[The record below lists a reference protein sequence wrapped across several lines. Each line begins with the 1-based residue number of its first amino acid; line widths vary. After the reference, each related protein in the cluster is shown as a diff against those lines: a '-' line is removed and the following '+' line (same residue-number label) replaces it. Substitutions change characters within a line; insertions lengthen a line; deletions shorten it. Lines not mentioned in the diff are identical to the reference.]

1 MLFCHPRREGR
12 KGGKAQT
19 KKDEHHQEGDQGEEE
34 GDTGGGDIG
43 GDAGDKLAACP
54 SWHILH
60 PCQSTTTTLYPR
72 CAHYR
77 LRTVFRRVITH
88 IRKFSG
94 SLVNVNLEILEET
107 AVH

>member
-60 PCQSTTTTLYPR
+60 PCQSTTTTLYPGR
-72 CAHYR
+72 SHYG

-88 IRKFSG
+88 LRNWSG
-94 SLVNVNLEILEET
+94 SLVTVNLKTLEKT